1 MSEFTNAMEIF
12 KLLNKSNCKKCN
24 EKTCLAF
31 AGAVYTGK
39 KHISECPE
47 LSKEIIG
54 KYADKKGRG
63 VAGVADAKA
72 IIEETRKKISG
83 VNLEDAAK
91 KLKAPFKNGKITIKC
106 LGKDFTVD
114 SKGNI
119 YTDLHINQWICL
131 PVFNYIIK
139 ASEIPIFGKWIPF
152 RELKSGKKWRHL
164 FGQRFEK
171 SLKNIADRYT
181 RFFEYI
187 IEVFNGKQVEN
198 HYKVDISLVLHPL
211 NKVPILICYWKA
223 EQGFDSELNL
233 FFDSTA
239 EDIIGIESVYM
250 LGGGLITMF
259 EKLALRHG

>member
-1 MSEFTNAMEIF
+1 MAEFANAMEIF

-39 KHISECPE
+39 KHISECPD
-47 LSKEIIG
+47 LPKEIIA
-54 KYADKKGRG
+54 KHADKKGRG
-63 VAGVADAKA
+63 VAGVADARA

-114 SKGNI
+114 SKGDI
-119 YTDLHINQWICL
+119 YTDLHVNQWICV
-131 PVFNYIIK
+131 PVFNYIIN
-139 ASEIPIFGKWIPF
+139 ASEMPVFGKWIPF
-152 RELKSGKKWRHL
+152 RELEGGKRWQHL

-181 RFFEYI
+181 MFFEYVVEI
-187 IEVFNGKQVEN
+187 FSGKDIKT
-198 HYKVDISLVLHPL
+198 HYKADISFVLYPL
-211 NKVPILICYWKA
+211 PKVPVLICYWKA
-223 EQGFDSELNL
+223 EPGFDSELNL
-233 FFDSTA
+233 FFDSSV
-239 EDIIGIESVYM
+239 EEMIGIESVYM
-250 LGGGLITMF
+250 IGGGLITMF